1 MVPSPAF
8 IIDREALRR
17 NLTVLEAARAEVG
30 FTLLFALK
38 GFALPAV
45 MDDILAVAE
54 GLAASSLN
62 EALLAYEYGRRKVH
76 LYAPA
81 YRPVD
86 VPKLVSLAETW
97 TFNSLE
103 ALARWAPHL
112 PDSIALGLRVNPHYG
127 SAAADLY
134 NPGRPGTRLGV
145 PPAYASLDL
154 PARIT
159 GLHVHTLC
167 EADAESTFRLVEALI
182 HHFHKWL
189 KKVRWVNLGGGHLL
203 TRAGYDRHRFAEAIT
218 LLRSEFPN
226 LEHIYLE
233 PSAAFVWEAG
243 YLVCEVLDLTQNDNR
258 HWAMLDV
265 SFTAHMPDTLE
276 MPYKP
281 AIREALPNPDP
292 AYPTYWLGGITCLAG
307 DAIGPYSFPRPLEV
321 GDRLTFCDMA
331 HYTFVKTTLFNGVA
345 HPAILVKEA
354 NGYRLVKEFGYADY
368 RHRLTNG

>member
-1 MVPSPAF
+1 MLPSPAF

-17 NLTVLEAARAEVG
+17 NLAILEAARAEVG

-45 MDDILAVAE
+45 MEDILAVAE

-62 EALLAYEYGRRKVH
+62 EALLAYEYGRQKVH

-86 VPKLVSLAETW
+86 VPKLIPLAETW

-103 ALARWAPHL
+103 ALLRWTPHL

-134 NPGRPGTRLGV
+134 NPGQPGSRLGV
-145 PPAYASLDL
+145 SPAYADLEL
-154 PARIT
+154 PARLT

-203 TRAGYDRHRFAEAIT
+203 TRAGYDRRRFAEAIT

-226 LEHIYLE
+226 LERIYLE

-243 YLVCEVLDLTQNDNR
+243 YLISEVLDLTRNDDR

-276 MPYKP
+276 MPYRP
-281 AIREALPNPDP
+281 VIREALAGPDP

-307 DAIGPYSFPRPLEV
+307 DGIGPYSFPQPLEV

-354 NGYRLVKEFGYADY
+354 KGYRLVKEFGYADY
-368 RHRLTNG
+368 RHRLTNV